1 MNRTTFAIANAR
13 HKPKELL
20 VLNTNKILWF
30 TVLHIGL
37 ALLIDN
43 FRFAATIHALLVF
56 ALGLWTALTSE
67 DIRKVI
73 PYVAYIAGAEVLWRM
88 SNAGVFWEFG
98 KYATIAILV
107 IALIKNKTPLKK
119 SSLPILYFL
128 MFLPSIILTIDFL
141 GWTDQAREFISFNLS
156 GPLATAVC
164 LLFFLQVNM
173 DESLLTRSIWAV
185 VFPIVGILT
194 LAVYSTITATAIDFG
209 SEAVFVTSG
218 GYGPNQVAALL
229 GLGALLLIMEI
240 IQTKKREG
248 RIFSIFLILA
258 LLIQS
263 FLTFSRG
270 GVYNL
275 VIALAA
281 ALVILLFKP
290 TRFIKSFSVVFLL
303 LLIVGYLVFPQ
314 IEEMTSG
321 AFSQR
326 FQDINP
332 VSRISIAN
340 EDLKLFN
347 DNPLYGVGP
356 GMAYFARGI
365 RSFTSAHTEY
375 TRTLA
380 EHGTLGIFALLFL
393 VIQIGVAFIKAPGVI
408 ERAWIVALAGWSAV
422 EMAHAAMRVVA
433 ISLLLGLA
441 VVSWKHEEPEGVSH
455 KKSGKRIGRFRLR

>member
-1 MNRTTFAIANAR
+1 MIRTTFIRANAR
-13 HKPKELL
+13 QKPKELSD
-20 VLNTNKILWF
+20 LNTNKIFWF
-30 TVLHIGL
+30 IVLHIGL

-56 ALGLWTALTSE
+56 ALGVWTALSSE

-88 SNAGVFWEFG
+88 SKASVFWEYG

-107 IALIKNKTPLKK
+107 LALIKNRKPLRQPL
-119 SSLPILYFL
+119 LPILYIL

-164 LLFFLQVNM
+164 LLYFLQIKM
-173 DESLLTRSIWAV
+173 DESLLTKSIWAMV
-185 VFPIVGILT
+185 YPIIGILT
-194 LAVYSTITATAIDFG
+194 LAAYSTLTATAIEFG

-218 GYGPNQVAALL
+218 GYGPNQVSAIL
-229 GLGALLLIMEI
+229 GLGSLLLIMKT
-240 IQTKKREG
+240 IQTPKTQG
-248 RIFSIFLILA
+248 RFFSIFLILA
-258 LLIQS
+258 FVIQS

-290 TRFIKSFSVVFLL
+290 NRFIRSFSVVFFL

-314 IEEMTSG
+314 IEELTSG

-326 FQDINP
+326 FQDFNP
-332 VSRISIAN
+332 TSRISIAN
-340 EDLKLFN
+340 EDMRLFYE
-347 DNPLYGVGP
+347 NPAFGVGP
-356 GMAYFARGI
+356 GMAYFNRGI
-365 RSFTSAHTEY
+365 RAFTSAHTEY

-380 EHGTLGIFALLFL
+380 EHGVLGVLALLFL
-393 VIQIGVAFIKAPGVI
+393 VTQMGVAFIKAPGVI

-422 EMAHAAMRVVA
+422 EMAHAAMRIVA

-441 VVSWKHEEPEGVSH
+441 VVSWTQEPPEEIIQ
-455 KKSGKRIGRFRLR
+455 KKSAKRIRSFRI

>member
-13 HKPKELL
+13 HKPKELS

-164 LLFFLQVNM
+164 LLFFLQIKM
-173 DESLLTRSIWAV
+173 DESLMTKTVWAMV
-185 VFPIVGILT
+185 YPIIGILT
-194 LAVYSTITATAIDFG
+194 LAVYSTLTATTINFG
-209 SEAVFVTSG
+209 SESVFVTSG
-218 GYGPNQVAALL
+218 GYGPNQVSALL
-229 GLGALLLIMEI
+229 GLGAFLLIMWM
-240 IQTKKREG
+240 IQTNKKGG
-248 RIFSIFLILA
+248 RFFSILLVLA
-258 LLIQS
+258 LVIQS

-290 TRFIKSFSVVFLL
+290 TRFIRSFSVVFFLL
-303 LLIVGYLVFPQ
+303 LVVGYLIFPQ
-314 IEEMTSG
+314 IEELTSG

-326 FQDINP
+326 FQDIDP
-332 VSRISIAN
+332 ISRVSIAN
-340 EDLKLFN
+340 EDLRLFYE
-347 DNPLYGVGP
+347 NPAFGVGP

-365 RSFTSAHTEY
+365 RTFTSAHTEY

-380 EHGTLGIFALLFL
+380 EHGVLGVFALLFL
-393 VIQIGVAFIKAPGVI
+393 VIQMGVAFIKAPGVI

-422 EMAHAAMRVVA
+422 EMAHAAMRIVA

-441 VVSWKHEEPEGVSH
+441 VVSWSQEPPEEIVQ
-455 KKSGKRIGRFRLR
+455 KKSVKRVRRFRM